1 VRYSIFIVLL
11 AAALTCA
18 VGLGRPALTD
28 SDEAFYAEAGRE
40 MRESGDLLTPR
51 FNYTNRFQKPVL
63 YYWGVTASYAV
74 LGVTEAAARLPA
86 ALSGIA
92 LAWLAW
98 FCGRRWFDDATGLVA
113 GLVAA
118 TSLGPAVMARLAL
131 PDLPLALLISLAIVA
146 GIEAALVPER
156 PRPWLMALAGA
167 AAGAAFLM
175 KGPVGIALPGL
186 VLAALVVIERRWSA
200 LAPGPI
206 ALAIAAAVLIGTP
219 WYVAMTQVHG
229 RAYLEGFFVGD
240 NLERFATDRFNDPRP
255 VWFYL
260 PILLAGAFPWSP
272 FIALWVSPLWQTI
285 RSRARPDPVHVRL
298 LVWGAVPLLVF
309 TVSVGK
315 QPRYILPVLLPLAVA
330 IGATVQRRIRVG
342 AAPPGGLFRIC
353 GVVGSVLLAALG
365 VVLALLPPEP
375 LGVAQGVLVA
385 GGLLAALAGVGA
397 AATAIWRPEWIPGSL
412 SAAAVV
418 LLLAAQYG
426 LLSAPG
432 PDRVQDVAATVRAS
446 LQPGTAWTTHGVFV
460 RNLVFYVGA
469 REDGP
474 FDDTALVEWLAIERP
489 ALVVLKEQDLERI
502 APRVTV
508 PLYRLASWRYFN
520 VAGIR
525 AGLLLDRNPTRR
537 VRSVVLVSNRPPTPG
552 PAMMRVP

>member
-1 VRYSIFIVLL
+1 VRYSIFIVLF

-18 VGLGRPALTD
+18 VGLGRPAITD

-51 FNYTNRFQKPVL
+51 FNYANRFQKPVL

-98 FCGRRWFDDATGLVA
+98 LCGRRWFDEATGRVA

-118 TSLGPAVMARLAL
+118 TSLGPAAIARLAL
-131 PDLPLALLISLAIVA
+131 PDLPLALLISLAIVI
-146 GIEAALVPER
+146 GIEAALVPAR
-156 PRPWLMALAGA
+156 PRPWLMTLAGA

-175 KGPVGIALPGL
+175 KGPVGIVLPGL
-186 VLAALVVIERRWSA
+186 VLAALVLIERRWSA

-206 ALAIAAAVLIGTP
+206 ARAIVAAVLVGAP
-219 WYVAMTQVHG
+219 WYVAMARAHG
-229 RAYLEGFFVGD
+229 SAYLESFFVGD

-255 VWFYL
+255 IWFYL

-272 FIALWVSPLWQTI
+272 FIALWVLPAWRTVRDRLQ
-285 RSRARPDPVHVRL
+285 PDPVHVRL
-298 LVWGAVPLLVF
+298 LVWGALPLLLF
-309 TVSVGK
+309 TISVGK

-330 IGATVQRRIRVG
+330 IGASLQRRIRADAG
-342 AAPPGGLFRIC
+342 DPGRLFRTC
-353 GVVGSVLLAALG
+353 GAIASVLIASLG
-365 VVLALLPPEP
+365 MILTLLPPEP
-375 LGVAQGVLVA
+375 LGVTRVVLLA
-385 GGLLAALAGVGA
+385 GGSLAIVMGLASAVV
-397 AATAIWRPEWIPGSL
+397 AIWRPRWLPDSL
-412 SAAAVV
+412 SVAAVV
-418 LLLAAQYG
+418 LMLAAQYG

-432 PDRVQDVAATVRAS
+432 PDRVQDVAAAVRGA
-446 LQPGTAWTTHGVFV
+446 LQPGTAWTTHEVFV
-460 RNLVFYVGA
+460 RNLVFYVGQ

-474 FDDTALVEWLAIERP
+474 FDEAGLVQWLDADRP
-489 ALVVLKEQDLERI
+489 ALVVLRERDLERI
-502 APRVTV
+502 APLVKV
-508 PLYRLASWRYFN
+508 PLYRLGSWRYFN

-525 AGLLLDRNPTRR
+525 AGMLLDRNPTRR
-537 VRSVVLVSNRPPTPG
+537 VRTVVLVSNRPTG
-552 PAMMRVP
+552 H